1 MRPTKV
7 KHLTSPFIPRLDALT
22 NPPTYT
28 MAQESNDDPFQ
39 AIGYGDFGTYIKNK
53 KAKLQLQFDET
64 YGFQCSKLKE
74 NVE

>member
-1 MRPTKV
+1 
-7 KHLTSPFIPRLDALT
+7 
-22 NPPTYT
+22 

-64 YGFQCSKLKE
+64 YGLKCSQLNKKAARKAKATDTTDTCEQPFTL
-74 NVE
+74 